1 MLQRAASN
9 AYSWWWASHIRT
21 KQSKWLEEN
30 LQDMEERVT
39 NMLKI
44 IENDGDSFAE
54 RAEMYYRKRPE
65 LIGHVEDSYRS
76 YRALAERYNLLS
88 REMQSAN
95 RTIAAVFPEQVQ
107 YEVDDYDDNE
117 ANNPASTS
125 SDDAKKPCNVSKRK
139 VPEVPPMPKKEFK
152 NRSSLLL
159 KRAQLNRTSST
170 AKAAAP
176 PCSGLSQEEAIEE
189 IDKIQK
195 EILALQTEREFVQ
208 SIYERSYAKCSK
220 IDNQITD
227 MQARVSSLQDEFGIG
242 NVIDDDEARTL
253 MAATALKSCQETL
266 VKLQEKQEQSA
277 QEAKVESR
285 RVKEMIKKFS
295 NLQGEFHSDETNLR
309 VPTVEKET
317 ESENIDQP
325 DTELLRKKIKKEL
338 EADSNSSLTVMQLAG
353 RIDELVDK
361 VVSIETAVS
370 SQHALINVLRSE
382 ADGLQENIK
391 TLEEEKEI
399 LMENS
404 EIMSNKLKELE
415 EEMHRVKS
423 LDQNVKDQNQSL
435 QSHFTVAS
443 CKIDHLTVK
452 LQTVK
457 PDEDVENAGMTK
469 DEVAEVAAPDTETD
483 GESKEKEEKKDEVTN
498 SIEAKGFDPNQ
509 KSDDGKKD
517 LSHAETNLDNLV
529 EELGNDEEEDQP
541 NWRRLF
547 ASGLEDREKLL
558 LEEYMMV
565 LRNYKG
571 VRKRLG
577 DVEKKNRDG
586 FFELALQIRELKNA
600 LSVRDEEIQSLR
612 KLSFLQKHED
622 ENNDINSTK
631 DKYSVP
637 IGSPEST
644 IIAPSILDSNH
655 SNLSSPHQPIFESAH
670 EHHIESR
677 RRMHELAAIGGNNMS
692 DPKEIRNEIKMKSV
706 DTLHIASAI
715 EEKIR
720 LDIDGL
726 LEENL
731 EFWLRFSTSFHQIQ
745 KFHTS
750 VQDLKTELA
759 KLTDSKSQD
768 GSGKNKS
775 LISEAR
781 PIYRHLRQIQTELTL
796 WLETNSVFKE
806 ELHGRYASLCSIQ
819 EELSRVMSETSKAE
833 EPELSVYQAAKFQ
846 GEILNMKQ
854 ENKKVAGELQA
865 GVDRVIGLKDEV
877 EKTLSK
883 MDDELGFSE
892 SKQRSIRSRI
902 PLRSFLFGVKLKR
915 HKRQKSASLFAC
927 AFPEFDDLKYDMPV
941 EEHPQ

>member
-1 MLQRAASN
+1 
-9 AYSWWWASHIRT
+9 
-21 KQSKWLEEN
+21 
-30 LQDMEERVT
+30 
-39 NMLKI
+39 
-44 IENDGDSFAE
+44 
-54 RAEMYYRKRPE
+54 
-65 LIGHVEDSYRS
+65 
-76 YRALAERYNLLS
+76 
-88 REMQSAN
+88 
-95 RTIAAVFPEQVQ
+95 
-107 YEVDDYDDNE
+107 
-117 ANNPASTS
+117 
-125 SDDAKKPCNVSKRK
+125 
-139 VPEVPPMPKKEFK
+139 
-152 NRSSLLL
+152 
-159 KRAQLNRTSST
+159 
-170 AKAAAP
+170 
-176 PCSGLSQEEAIEE
+176 
-189 IDKIQK
+189 
-195 EILALQTEREFVQ
+195 
-208 SIYERSYAKCSK
+208 
-220 IDNQITD
+220 
-227 MQARVSSLQDEFGIG
+227 
-242 NVIDDDEARTL
+242 
-253 MAATALKSCQETL
+253 
-266 VKLQEKQEQSA
+266 
-277 QEAKVESR
+277 
-285 RVKEMIKKFS
+285 
-295 NLQGEFHSDETNLR
+295 
-309 VPTVEKET
+309 
-317 ESENIDQP
+317 
-325 DTELLRKKIKKEL
+325 
-338 EADSNSSLTVMQLAG
+338 
-353 RIDELVDK
+353 
-361 VVSIETAVS
+361 
-370 SQHALINVLRSE
+370 
-382 ADGLQENIK
+382 
-391 TLEEEKEI
+391 
-399 LMENS
+399 
-404 EIMSNKLKELE
+404 
-415 EEMHRVKS
+415 MHRVKS

-443 CKIDHLTVK
+443 CNIDHLTVK

-469 DEVAEVAAPDTETD
+469 DEVAEVAAPYTETD
-483 GESKEKEEKKDEVTN
+483 GEK
-498 SIEAKGFDPNQ
+498 
-509 KSDDGKKD
+509 
-517 LSHAETNLDNLV
+517 
-529 EELGNDEEEDQP
+529 ELGNDEEEDQP

-692 DPKEIRNEIKMKSV
+692 DPKEIRNEIKMK
-706 DTLHIASAI
+706 
-715 EEKIR
+715 
-720 LDIDGL
+720 
-726 LEENL
+726 
-731 EFWLRFSTSFHQIQ
+731 
-745 KFHTS
+745 

-865 GVDRVIGLKDEV
+865 VWTV
-877 EKTLSK
+877 
-883 MDDELGFSE
+883 
-892 SKQRSIRSRI
+892 
-902 PLRSFLFGVKLKR
+902 
-915 HKRQKSASLFAC
+915 
-927 AFPEFDDLKYDMPV
+927 
-941 EEHPQ
+941 

>member
-1 MLQRAASN
+1 MALAFTNLSWWLWSGKHQKPSISN
-9 AYSWWWASHIRT
+9 ASSLNARPDSDLRESDTLKFPLFQEANVASSSRRVKRKWHSREERKFDKEYDAVLVPSDGGCFSGSESDDSDYSIG
-21 KQSKWLEEN
+21 WLEPHGPEFQSDEDSDNSFAVLVTCYGRAQEKLFEN
-30 LQDMEERVT
+30 SKNSKFGAIVNIQDGYSDDMEERVT

-152 NRSSLLL
+152 NQSSLLL

-195 EILALQTEREFVQ
+195 EILALQTERELEL
-208 SIYERSYAKCSK
+208 SAYKMS
-220 IDNQITD
+220 
-227 MQARVSSLQDEFGIG
+227 FGIG

-391 TLEEEKEI
+391 TLEEEKI
-399 LMENS
+399 S
-404 EIMSNKLKELE
+404 
-415 EEMHRVKS
+415 
-423 LDQNVKDQNQSL
+423 
-435 QSHFTVAS
+435 
-443 CKIDHLTVK
+443 
-452 LQTVK
+452 
-457 PDEDVENAGMTK
+457 
-469 DEVAEVAAPDTETD
+469 
-483 GESKEKEEKKDEVTN
+483 
-498 SIEAKGFDPNQ
+498 
-509 KSDDGKKD
+509 
-517 LSHAETNLDNLV
+517 
-529 EELGNDEEEDQP
+529 
-541 NWRRLF
+541 W
-547 ASGLEDREKLL
+547 
-558 LEEYMMV
+558 
-565 LRNYKG
+565 
-571 VRKRLG
+571 
-577 DVEKKNRDG
+577 
-586 FFELALQIRELKNA
+586 
-600 LSVRDEEIQSLR
+600 
-612 KLSFLQKHED
+612 
-622 ENNDINSTK
+622 
-631 DKYSVP
+631 
-637 IGSPEST
+637 
-644 IIAPSILDSNH
+644 
-655 SNLSSPHQPIFESAH
+655 
-670 EHHIESR
+670 
-677 RRMHELAAIGGNNMS
+677 
-692 DPKEIRNEIKMKSV
+692 
-706 DTLHIASAI
+706 
-715 EEKIR
+715 KIR
-720 LDIDGL
+720 
-726 LEENL
+726 
-731 EFWLRFSTSFHQIQ
+731 
-745 KFHTS
+745 
-750 VQDLKTELA
+750 
-759 KLTDSKSQD
+759 
-768 GSGKNKS
+768 
-775 LISEAR
+775 
-781 PIYRHLRQIQTELTL
+781 
-796 WLETNSVFKE
+796 
-806 ELHGRYASLCSIQ
+806 
-819 EELSRVMSETSKAE
+819 
-833 EPELSVYQAAKFQ
+833 
-846 GEILNMKQ
+846 
-854 ENKKVAGELQA
+854 
-865 GVDRVIGLKDEV
+865 
-877 EKTLSK
+877 
-883 MDDELGFSE
+883 
-892 SKQRSIRSRI
+892 RS
-902 PLRSFLFGVKLKR
+902 
-915 HKRQKSASLFAC
+915 
-927 AFPEFDDLKYDMPV
+927 
-941 EEHPQ
+941 